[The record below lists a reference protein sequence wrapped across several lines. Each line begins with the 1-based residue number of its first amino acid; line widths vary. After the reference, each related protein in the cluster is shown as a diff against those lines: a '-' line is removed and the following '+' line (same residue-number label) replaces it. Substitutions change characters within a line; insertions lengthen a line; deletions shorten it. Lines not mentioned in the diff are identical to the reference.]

1 MDFWISIL
9 ISSLK
14 TLPYGK
20 LTLTLPNGKIHNFF
34 GCKKGPYAELK
45 IKEHSSIKK
54 IMKNGSIG
62 FAEEFVENNISTK
75 NLSNLIY
82 YFALNNDFIEKKFLY
97 SFSFKVLNILSHLFK
112 HNSKKGAKN
121 NIKKHYDIGNN
132 FYKKWLDPSMTYSSA
147 IFDKNNSN
155 LFTAQKNKYDK
166 ILNLAEIK
174 NGDTILEIGCGWGG
188 LLEHASKNYNC
199 KVIGTTISEAQF
211 EFVKHKLNKLKINK
225 ANVVNKDYRDL
236 KGKFDKIISIEM
248 FEAVGEKYWD
258 VYFKKI
264 RHLIKEDGIISMQL
278 ITIRDEAFKN
288 YKKNPDFIQKYIFP
302 GGMLPSLKVLEK
314 IIIKNSLTI
323 ETVNSYADDYS
334 QTLQIW
340 RENFIKSFNKLQKIG
355 FDDHFFRLWNFYFSY
370 CESGFRSK
378 HIDLKQIKLIPV

>member
-1 MDFWISIL
+1 MNFWISIL

-20 LTLTLPNGKIHNFF
+20 LHLVLPDGKSYHFL
-34 GCKKGPYAELK
+34 GDKKGPFAELK
-45 IKEHSSIKK
+45 IKKYNSIKR
-54 IMKNGSIG
+54 IMKTGSIG
-62 FAEEFVENNISTK
+62 FAEEFVENNIHTK

-97 SFSFKVLNILSHLFK
+97 SFSFKIINFFNHFLKN
-112 HNSKKGAKN
+112 NSKTGAKI

-132 FYKKWLDPSMTYSSA
+132 FYQKWLDPSMTYSSA
-147 IFDKNNSN
+147 IFDNNK
-155 LFTAQKNKYDK
+155 LDLLTAQKNKYHK

-188 LLEHASKNYNC
+188 LLEYASKNYNC
-199 KVIGTTISEAQF
+199 KVTGTTISDAQF
-211 EFVKHKLNKLKINK
+211 KFVKKKLDKLNTNK
-225 ANVVNKDYRDL
+225 ANVINMDYRDL
-236 KGKFDKIISIEM
+236 NGKFDKIISIEM

-258 VYFKKI
+258 TYFKKI
-264 RHLIKEDGIISMQL
+264 RKLINNNGIISMQL
-278 ITIRDEAFKN
+278 ITIKDEAFSN

-314 IIIKNSLTI
+314 IISKNSLTI
-323 ETVNSYADDYS
+323 QSVNSYADDYC
-334 QTLQIW
+334 QTLKMW
-340 RENFIKSFNKLQKIG
+340 RRNFHNSLNKLENLG
-355 FDDHFFRLWNFYFSY
+355 FDDHFFRLWSFYFSY
-370 CESGFRSK
+370 CESGFKSK